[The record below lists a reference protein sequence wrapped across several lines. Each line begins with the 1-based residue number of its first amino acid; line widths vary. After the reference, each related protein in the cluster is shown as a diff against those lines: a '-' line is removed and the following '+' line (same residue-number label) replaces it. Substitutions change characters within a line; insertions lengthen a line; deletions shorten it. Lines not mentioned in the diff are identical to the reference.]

1 LYCVTS
7 GVELARVPPSTV
19 NATAEMIRRAARP
32 QLGQGR
38 DFIADE
44 LSGAS
49 TSKVRSHRSHRH
61 S

>member
-1 LYCVTS
+1 
-7 GVELARVPPSTV
+7 V
-19 NATAEMIRRAARP
+19 NETAEMMRRDARP

-38 DFIADE
+38 DFSADE

-49 TSKVRSHRSHRH
+49 TSKVSSHRSQRH

>member
-1 LYCVTS
+1 
-7 GVELARVPPSTV
+7 V

-38 DFIADE
+38 DFSPDE

-49 TSKVRSHRSHRH
+49 TSKVSSHRSHRH

>member
-1 LYCVTS
+1 
-7 GVELARVPPSTV
+7 VELARAPPSTV

-32 QLGQGR
+32 HLGQGR
-38 DFIADE
+38 DRSPDE

-49 TSKVRSHRSHRH
+49 TSKVSSHRSQRH